1 MSSKK
6 LIWTKQ
12 FSKDVK
18 QAKRR
23 NQNLESLQRIIT
35 MLQSGET
42 LPQKHKPHTL
52 KGTYSGY
59 KECHI
64 EPDRLLIWKT
74 DSEAVYLVRTGTHS
88 DLFG

>member
-23 NQNLESLQRIIT
+23 HQSLESLQKVLK

-42 LPQKHKPHTL
+42 LPQECKPHSL

-59 KECHI
+59 MECHI
-64 EPDRLLIWKT
+64 EPDWLLIWKANN
-74 DSEAVYLVRTGTHS
+74 EAVYLVRTGTHS